1 MTDWFDETEAVRR
14 HPRVTA
20 LGASAGEQ
28 LRAEAFAHDLAAWL
42 AGAEREALRPLARVV
57 TLVAGPVLRDARTIC
72 LGHPLLGVESGARM
86 AETFWPLLRWADPDP
101 VEEPPPE
108 EQSRGGAGAGQ
119 RGGAGGASQSGSAQG
134 GGDPSEGGGDGGEET
149 SEGGGD
155 GGDDGGD
162 GAEPDADEVE
172 ARALQGADGL
182 LRELSGEPELDEEL
196 QQLAARLAETGPAP
210 LEQAA
215 ADGARAAW
223 AGAKE
228 GEELVRAVESLV
240 PGIGWGAAPGTLQRQ
255 MLARLEPFVALLD
268 RLPELRRLADVLGR
282 VESEARR
289 QQQKAGGGEEVTGVA
304 LSGEVARALP
314 SELGLLGDPELEDLF
329 LLRWQERRLM
339 SLELLGGG
347 MDGVAGGGKRGP
359 VIACVDTSG
368 SMRGPPGVI
377 AKAALLAVVRRV
389 VPEGRAVHVLLF
401 GSRGEQTELRLRRG
415 AGLEDLLAFLA
426 LRFDGGTDFDTPLA
440 RALVLLGER
449 DLQQADLL
457 LVTDGMARASQEIEA
472 AVLRAKTE
480 RGVRCFGV
488 IVPGGVADYVAPL
501 CDQTWCL
508 DGGPAEMV
516 KLVRETGAL
525 PGAW

>member
-1 MTDWFDETEAVRR
+1 VTDWFEETEAVRR
-14 HPRVTA
+14 HPRVAA

-86 AETFWPLLRWADPDP
+86 AETFWPLLRWADPEP
-101 VEEPPPE
+101 PEAPPPE
-108 EQSRGGAGAGQ
+108 EQGGGGAP
-119 RGGAGGASQSGSAQG
+119 GGGGGGPGQSGSAQG
-134 GGDPSEGGGDGGEET
+134 GGEPGEGGGDGEE
-149 SEGGGD
+149 D
-155 GGDDGGD
+155 GGDS
-162 GAEPDADEVE
+162 AAPDADEVE
-172 ARALQGADGL
+172 ARALRGADGL

-255 MLARLEPFVALLD
+255 MLAKLEPFVALLD

-457 LVTDGMARASQEIEA
+457 LVTDGMARASQAIEA
-472 AVLRAKTE
+472 AVLRAKAE